1 MDRIALLLYTSR
13 VEANALGVAKKARD
27 LGSAI
32 QDAEFLDEPMLV
44 QRARVLDGLVSMRD
58 DDLRI
63 LLHPMWIGRRL
74 MGTAF
79 LLLRI
84 ARALR

>member
-1 MDRIALLLYTSR
+1 MDRISLLLYTSR
-13 VEANALGVAKKARD
+13 VEANALRVAQKARD
-27 LGSAI
+27 LASSI
-32 QDAEFLDEPMLV
+32 QDAELLDEPMLMK
-44 QRARVLDGLVSMRD
+44 RARVLDGLVSMRD

-63 LLHPMWIGRRL
+63 LIHPLWIGRRL
-74 MGTAF
+74 IATAF